1 MRKRTAEATVAAASF
16 IPLPTRV
23 TLLILLPGRD
33 SFEPI
38 DVEGP
43 LVGHVK
49 ATVISNFK
57 NRYSGVDTDQLL
69 LLKQN
74 DDGSLVPLI
83 STQTLHEA
91 GLVANTKLVVKTI
104 AAGASSEVCA
114 YCVSNDIVPALS
126 LLRSHLPVSIH

>member
-38 DVEGP
+38 DVKGP

-57 NRYSGVDTDQLL
+57 NHFSGVDTDQLQ

-91 GLVANTKLVVKTI
+91 GLVANTKLVTI

-114 YCVSNDIVPALS
+114 CVV
-126 LLRSHLPVSIH
+126 